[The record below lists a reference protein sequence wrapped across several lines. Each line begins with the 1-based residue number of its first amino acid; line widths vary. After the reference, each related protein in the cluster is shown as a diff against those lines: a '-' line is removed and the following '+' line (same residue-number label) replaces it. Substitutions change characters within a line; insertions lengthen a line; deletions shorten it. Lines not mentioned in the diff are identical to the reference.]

1 MLETESSGQIV
12 RYILEMKHFG
22 AKNVYEEVEFSL
34 GWLAWVAGE
43 DSGAGLLGMQLWC
56 INHQLSDLGGT
67 AT

>member
-1 MLETESSGQIV
+1 
-12 RYILEMKHFG
+12 MKHFG

-43 DSGAGLLGMQLWC
+43 DSGAGLLGMQLWI